1 MQSSTG
7 VFMMKPKQKN
17 QKPDS
22 MEQINNDSVSHAPES
37 GEPREM
43 ARRAGQQ
50 RSARTADNKSRSKK
64 SSPRDR
70 GHTAW
75 NE

>member
-1 MQSSTG
+1 
-7 VFMMKPKQKN
+7 MMKPKQKN

-43 ARRAGQQ
+43 ARRAGHT
-50 RSARTADNKSRSKK
+50 RSARTSDKSPAKK
-64 SSPRDR
+64 PPRDR
-70 GHTAW
+70 GQTSW
-75 NE
+75 NK